1 MPDDNRLNVIK
12 IAKEKKYTID
22 GAKVPLEF
30 YKKELNLAFFAIN
43 KLGYEY
49 NRRKTG
55 NNLSKNYRYIT
66 LTKYSEHNN
75 SKSKD
80 RDIII
85 HKSNNSE
92 YRFFTRGDDTKFAK
106 GSIFDLIQGH
116 TNKNFI
122 ETLSILDSFIVQ
134 HGIGDDNLSLNITK
148 STKDAEV
155 IEKAISEHSNVRP
168 IDNYSYL
175 ENRGIT
181 REMANHPLFKE
192 QIYNAKHT
200 TIDGTTYDN
209 TVFPIR
215 GRQGIIEY
223 NIQNSNNLTQGFDVK
238 NTTYKAKTEGTYTGF
253 WRSNYD
259 RTQAIDNIFIAENPI
274 DCISHY
280 FLNEKKLTNKNVLYM
295 ATCGT
300 LQESQI
306 EIIQNAFQKGIPICD
321 DSFHTTGINKRP
333 ENLTLLFD
341 RDLKGGYYSAKMLNA
356 INFIDVQKPPMPDKV
371 DLLIASKEKKITDIG
386 RASFANADII
396 CSVNDKNN
404 SVNIHFIIPNNNND
418 KIYSEST
425 REYAQQQFHKLNM
438 ENAYKTTAAEPFS
451 LKIQQNDNTK
461 LVFSIDFRNIQD
473 HWKIINNFIIAN
485 KFNKSEKIKIET
497 AILKD
502 FNDDLKAIKG
512 IDKELQNALNK
523 RLEKIENPYKDF
535 LYKNNKNKNIK
546 RL

>member
-1 MPDDNRLNVIK
+1 MPDNNRLKTIEL
-12 IAKEKKYTID
+12 ARKKGYKID
-22 GAKVPLEF
+22 GAKIPLNF
-30 YKKELNLAFFAIN
+30 YKKELNLAFFAIE

-49 NRRKTG
+49 NYWKTG
-55 NNLSKNYRYIT
+55 KNLSRQYKYIT

-75 SKSKD
+75 HRAKE

-85 HKSNNSE
+85 HKSNEGE
-92 YRFFTRGDDTKFAK
+92 YKFFTRGDDTKFAN
-106 GSIFDLIQGH
+106 GSVFDLIQGH
-116 TNKNFI
+116 TNKNFV
-122 ETLSILDSFIVQ
+122 ETLSILDSFIAQ
-134 HGIGDDNLSLNITK
+134 QGLGNDDLSLNIQQSSRSK
-148 STKDAEV
+148 EI

-175 ENRGIT
+175 NGRGIT
-181 REMANHPLFKE
+181 TEMANHPLFKK

-215 GRQGIIEY
+215 GNTGIIEY
-223 NIQNSNNLTQGFDVK
+223 DIQNSADNLTQGFDVK
-238 NTTYKAKTEGTYTGF
+238 NNTYKAKTEGTYTGF

-259 RTQAIDNIFIAENPI
+259 SSKPIDSVLIAENPI

-280 FLNEKKLTNKNVLYM
+280 FLNEKKLINKNVLYL

-300 LQESQI
+300 LQDSQI
-306 EIIQNAFQKGIPICD
+306 EIVQDAFHKGIPIFD
-321 DSFHTTGINKRP
+321 DNHQQIGNKRP

-341 RDLKGGYYSAKMLNA
+341 RDLKGGYYSAKILNA
-356 INFIDVQKPPMPDKV
+356 INFPDVKKPKMPDNV
-371 DLLIASKEKKITDIG
+371 DLLMASKEKKITDIG

-404 SVNIHFIIPNNNND
+404 AVAIHFIIPNTNND
-418 KIYSEST
+418 KIYSEYT
-425 REYAQQQFHKLNM
+425 REYAEQQFRKLNR
-438 ENAYKTTAAEPFS
+438 ENAYKTTATEPFS

-461 LVFSIDFRNIQD
+461 LTAVVNFRNIQD
-473 HWKIINNFIIAN
+473 HWKIINNFIIDN
-485 KFNKSEKIKIET
+485 KFNKSEKIKIEN

-512 IDKELQNALNK
+512 IDKELQNSLNK
-523 RLEKIENPYKDF
+523 RLGKIENPYKDF
-535 LYKNNKNKNIK
+535 LHTTTKKQYIK
-546 RL
+546 I